1 MVRWLCWFWF
11 DLIAGGWWF
20 GVAVDSRF
28 YCLWL
33 RLVVCVDLNLGC
45 RFLGLWFAGF
55 VGLISVCGC
64 VGDLA
69 AWGAVS
75 LGFTVFV
82 VTCYWCFG
90 VWWLCECC
98 LVWILLFCGF
108 MLLVPSRFVWWV
120 NLDLVA
126 LSVRC
131 GRIVGCRWWGVV
143 CGGGLLLFFGVL
155 CCSVSF
161 VVAGGLRVCASCSS
175 GSWLFVVFVDFG
187 CLRWCWFCAD
197 LRGDGVWVVVLVFG
211 WVLRFCGL
219 V

>member
-90 VWWLCECC
+90 
-98 LVWILLFCGF
+98 
-108 MLLVPSRFVWWV
+108 S
-120 NLDLVA
+120 LVA
-126 LSVRC
+126 LRMLF
-131 GRIVGCRWWGVV
+131 
-143 CGGGLLLFFGVL
+143 GLD
-155 CCSVSF
+155 SF
-161 VVAGGLRVCASCSS
+161 VLWVYATCAFQVCLVGGF
-175 GSWLFVVFVDFG
+175 WI
-187 CLRWCWFCAD
+187 WWF
-197 LRGDGVWVVVLVFG
+197 
-211 WVLRFCGL
+211 
-219 V
+219 

>member
-1 MVRWLCWFWF
+1 M
-11 DLIAGGWWF
+11 
-20 GVAVDSRF
+20 AVDSRF

-90 VWWLCECC
+90 VWWLYECC

-120 NLDLVA
+120 NFGFGGFECA
-126 LSVRC
+126 LWTDCRLPL
-131 GRIVGCRWWGVV
+131 VGC
-143 CGGGLLLFFGVL
+143 GLL
-155 CCSVSF
+155 
-161 VVAGGLRVCASCSS
+161 
-175 GSWLFVVFVDFG
+175 W
-187 CLRWCWFCAD
+187 WF
-197 LRGDGVWVVVLVFG
+197 VVVLWRSMLQRF
-211 WVLRFCGL
+211 FCGCWWL
-219 V
+219 AGVYFLL